1 MNVDILQCQRDDRI
15 AFVAG
20 AHADGT
26 NLGLKMRNKDWD
38 WDGENIFISFC
49 RCVDVE
55 QLL

>member
-1 MNVDILQCQRDDRI
+1 MNVDILQCQRDDRA

-38 WDGENIFISFC
+38 GENIFISFC